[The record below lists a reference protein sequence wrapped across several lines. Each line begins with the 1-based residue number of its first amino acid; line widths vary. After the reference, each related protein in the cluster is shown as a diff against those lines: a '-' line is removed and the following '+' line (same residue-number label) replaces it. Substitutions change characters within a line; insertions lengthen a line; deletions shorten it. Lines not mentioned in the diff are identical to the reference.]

1 MARSLRALAL
11 ALLALACTAIPAATA
26 APAQRGPAIG
36 FSGTYRSASGEAV
49 RVALAPAY
57 GRDKAAIQSW
67 GALVAGFVH
76 GREIRTVTIY
86 VAPPAQVRRECDDA
100 VACYDP
106 HLKLLQVP
114 GSDPGIGT
122 SLEEIVAHEYGHHI
136 AANRRNPPWDAYDRG
151 TKRWASYEDVC
162 AGVKART
169 LFPGSQG
176 ANYARNPAEAFA
188 EAYRVLNGGT
198 WSGVVDGSLAP
209 DATSLQLLRA
219 DIVDPWR
226 GGRTVVRRGT
236 APARVRIDTS
246 LDGGL
251 RATASGRRVVVHDAG
266 TGRVMGR
273 GAGRARAT
281 ICGQDA
287 VTVDVGGR
295 GPFTLRV
302 TIP

>member
-1 MARSLRALAL
+1 MTRPVRALAL
-11 ALLALACTAIPAATA
+11 ALLALVCTAIPAATA

-36 FSGTYRSASGEAV
+36 FTGTYRSASGEPV

-57 GRDKAAIQSW
+57 GHDDAAVESW

-76 GREIRTVTIY
+76 GPEIRTVTVY
-86 VAPPAQVRRECDDA
+86 VAPPDQVRRECAGA

-106 HLKLLQVP
+106 GLELLEVP
-114 GSDPGIGT
+114 GTDPGDGS
-122 SLEEIVAHEYGHHI
+122 SLPEIVAHEYGHHI
-136 AANRRNPPWDAYDRG
+136 AANRSNAPWDAYDRG

-162 AGVKART
+162 AEVKAHT

-176 ANYARNPAEAFA
+176 AHYARNPAEAFA
-188 EAYRVLNGGT
+188 ESYRVLNGGT

-209 DATSLQLLRA
+209 DATSLALLRA
-219 DIVDPWR
+219 DIVTPWR
-226 GGRTVVRRGT
+226 GGRTIVRRGT
-236 APARVRIDTS
+236 APARVRIGTT
-246 LDGGL
+246 LDGRL
-251 RATASGRRVVVHDAG
+251 SATAPGRRIVVRDAG
-266 TGRVMGR
+266 NGRVLARGGR
-273 GAGRARAT
+273 VRAT

-287 VTVDVGGR
+287 VTVAVGGR

>member
-1 MARSLRALAL
+1 MARSLSALVL
-11 ALLALACTAIPAATA
+11 TLLAVACTAIPAATA
-26 APAQRGPAIG
+26 SPAQRGPAIG
-36 FSGTYRSASGEAV
+36 FAGTYRSPSGETV

-57 GRDKAAIQSW
+57 GRDDAAIQSW

-76 GREIRTVTIY
+76 GRELRTVTVY
-86 VAPPAQVRRECDDA
+86 VAPPAQVQGECDNA

-106 HLKLLQVP
+106 DLKLLEVP
-114 GSDPGIGT
+114 GTDPGDGT
-122 SLEEIVAHEYGHHI
+122 ALHEIVAHEYGHHI
-136 AANRRNPPWDAYDRG
+136 AASRRNPPWDAYDWG

-162 AGVKART
+162 AAVKAHR
-169 LFPGSQG
+169 LFPGSQD
-176 ANYARNPAEAFA
+176 AHYAFNPAEAFA
-188 EAYRVLNGGT
+188 EAYRVLNGGH

-219 DIVDPWR
+219 DILDPWH
-226 GGRTVVRRGT
+226 GGRTVVRRGA
-236 APARVRIDTS
+236 APARVRIDTG
-246 LDGGL
+246 LDGRL
-251 RATASGRRVVVHDAG
+251 RAAAPGRHVVVRDAG
-266 TGRVMGR
+266 SGRVMAG
-273 GAGRARAT
+273 GAGSARAT